1 MDVSR
6 PISTYKVPLKMFKRV
21 QNASLTA
28 ASERKFYQST
38 ESMIP
43 PLKLGSHLALT

>member
-1 MDVSR
+1 MDFNR
-6 PISTYKVPLKMFKRV
+6 PIFTYKVPVKMFKRV
-21 QNASLTA
+21 QNAPLTA

-43 PLKLGSHLALT
+43 PLKLRSHLALT